1 MLSDI
6 IRSKDYFMLR
16 KTINGYKIEKF
27 VGAGQFGEVYKA
39 TKNNKVY
46 AIKFIR
52 KDFMFKDI
60 QEGRFK
66 REVSALQ
73 KVKGKYTVKIFED
86 GEHMEGSIPYRMIIM
101 EYVNGQTLREIRNGD
116 DKSWNQDKA
125 IALIIDVLK
134 GLKDVHDAGI
144 IHRDLKPENI
154 KITNDGKL
162 KILDYGLAKIIDY
175 SSITQTGK
183 PIGTFFY
190 MSPELA
196 KGEKPIK
203 SGSDYYSVG
212 VMLFELLTGQILF
225 YPATDAQIIHKTI
238 NVKPPYPSSLNP
250 KITNNIE
257 NVILKLLNKQVF
269 QRYHSIE
276 EIIDALT
283 QMPAEI
289 KPSKAEKV
297 KFYPRIIP
305 NDTSILEDFLKI
317 NEIDGVDFPINLHYL
332 YKKLHTLLRRKS
344 NTMEFFA
351 DPSTNRMAFT
361 NFRKTKGLREL
372 SYAPQGYDALTPDA
386 FTDDDYLKE
395 FVSKIVELQVTNG
408 CNILTAPFFYFDN
421 TTDDWFPLNLKLLRE
436 SIDYVRTNYPQYKI
450 SGAICTQAE
459 ILCKQKERNTIIED
473 YGHCKTD
480 FLQFFID
487 KIYDGVNDA
496 QLYNF
501 ILTAKSIKEYS
512 HTKIV
517 ACRMPTVALGLL
529 TIGFDAITSG
539 LGVLDSFSKSI
550 IVKEEEGRM
559 PTRYYF
565 RDLLT
570 CVVINAQSKLYQDI
584 LSQEDE
590 LKKQF
595 PKLGINL
602 KCNCDGCNHGSLSAN
617 FQKPRLHFLHE
628 IKKDIEEVNAV
639 KPSEVKTYITSRI
652 DKAYVLQQKL
662 IDNGIKLSSP
672 TYLQTWKDI
681 LLKF

>member
-1 MLSDI
+1 MLG
-6 IRSKDYFMLR
+6 
-16 KTINGYKIEKF
+16 KTINGYKINKF
-27 VGAGQFGEVYKA
+27 IGSGQFGEVYEA
-39 TKNNKVY
+39 TKNNNVY

-52 KDFMFKDI
+52 TDFMFKDI
-60 QEGRFK
+60 QEERFK

-73 KVKGKYTVKIFED
+73 KVKGKYTVEIFED
-86 GEHMEGSIPYRMIIM
+86 GEHIEGSIPYRMIVM
-101 EYVNGQTLREIRNGD
+101 EYVDGKTLREIRNGD
-116 DKSWNQDKA
+116 NKPWNQDKT
-125 IALIIDVLK
+125 ITLIIDVLK
-134 GLKDVHDAGI
+134 GLKDIHDAGI

-154 KITNDGKL
+154 KITKDGKL

-175 SSITQTGK
+175 SSITQSGK

-203 SGSDYYSVG
+203 PGSDYYSVG
-212 VMLFELLTGQILF
+212 VILFELLTGQILF
-225 YPATDAQIIHKTI
+225 YPSTDAQIIHKTI

-257 NVILKLLNKQVF
+257 NVILKLLSKQVF
-269 QRYHSIE
+269 QRYNSIE
-276 EIIDALT
+276 EVIDALIKKPT
-283 QMPAEI
+283 EI

-297 KFYPRIIP
+297 KFYPRVIP
-305 NDTSILEDFLKI
+305 NDTNVLQDFLKE
-317 NEIDGVDFPINLHYL
+317 NNIDGVDFPINLHYL
-332 YKKLHTLLRRKS
+332 YKNLHTLLRKKS
-344 NTMEFFA
+344 DVMEFFA

-372 SYAPQGYDALTPDA
+372 SYAPQGYDALTPDTFA
-386 FTDDDYLKE
+386 DEDYLKE
-395 FVSKIVELQVTNG
+395 FVQKVIELQVTNG

-421 TTDDWFPLNLKLLRE
+421 TTDDWFPVNLKLLRE

-459 ILCKQKERNTIIED
+459 TLCREKERNTIIED
-473 YGHCKTD
+473 YGQCKTD
-480 FLQFFID
+480 YLQFFID
-487 KIYDGVNDA
+487 KIYDEVNDA

-501 ILTAKSIKEYS
+501 ILTAKTIKEYS

-529 TIGFDAITSG
+529 AVGFDAITSG
-539 LGVLDSFSKSI
+539 LGVLDNFTKSI
-550 IVKEEEGRM
+550 IVKEDEGRM

-595 PKLGINL
+595 PKLEINL

>member
-1 MLSDI
+1 MLG
-6 IRSKDYFMLR
+6 
-16 KTINGYKIEKF
+16 KTINGYKIEES
-27 VGAGQFGEVYKA
+27 VGSGQFGEVYKA
-39 TKNNKVY
+39 TKGGQIF

-52 KDFMFKDI
+52 KDFMYKDF
-60 QEGRFK
+60 QDKEFK
-66 REVSALQ
+66 REVSALK
-73 KVKGKYTVKIFED
+73 KVKGKYTVEIFED
-86 GEHMEGSIPYRMIIM
+86 GEHIEGLIPYRMIVM
-101 EYVNGQTLREIRNGD
+101 EYIDGQTLREVRNS
-116 DKSWNQDKA
+116 DKSPWTQDKA
-125 IALIIDVLK
+125 IELVIEILQ
-134 GLKDVHDAGI
+134 GLKDIHSVGV

-154 KITNDGKL
+154 KITKDGNI

-190 MSPELA
+190 MSPEQA

-203 SGSDYYSVG
+203 PGSDYYSVG
-212 VMLFELLTGQILF
+212 VILFELLTGQILF
-225 YPATDAQIIHKTI
+225 YPATDAQIINKTI
-238 NVKPPYPSSLNP
+238 NVKPPYPSSINP
-250 KITNNIE
+250 KIANHIE

-269 QRYHSIE
+269 QRYNSVE
-276 EIIDALT
+276 EIVEALT
-283 QMPAEI
+283 IKPSEI
-289 KPSKAEKV
+289 KPSKEEKV
-297 KFYPRIIP
+297 KFYPRVIP
-305 NDTSILEDFLKI
+305 NDTNIIQDFLI
-317 NEIDGVDFPINLHYL
+317 SNNIDGVDFPINLHSV
-332 YKKLHTLLRRKS
+332 YKNLHSLLRKKS
-344 NTMEFFA
+344 DVMEFFA

-372 SYAPQGYDALTPDA
+372 PYAPQGYDALTPDT
-386 FTDDDYLKE
+386 FIDDDYLKE
-395 FVSKIVELQVTNG
+395 FVSKVIELQVTNG

-421 TTDDWFPLNLKLLRE
+421 TTDDWFQVNLKLLRE
-436 SIDYVRTNYPQYKI
+436 SIDYVRTKYPQYKI

-459 ILCKQKERNTIIED
+459 ILCRQKERETIIED

-480 FLQFFID
+480 YLQFFID
-487 KIYDGVNDA
+487 KIYDDVNDA

-501 ILTAKSIKEYS
+501 ILTAKSIKGYS
-512 HTKIV
+512 HTKII

-539 LGVLDSFSKSI
+539 LGVLDNFTKSI
-550 IVKEEEGRM
+550 IIKEEEGRM

-595 PKLGINL
+595 PNLEINL
-602 KCNCDGCNHGSLSAN
+602 KCNCDGCSHGTLSAN

-628 IKKDIEEVNAV
+628 IKKDIEEINAV
-639 KPSEVKTYITSRI
+639 EPSEIKKYITARI
-652 DKAYVLQQKL
+652 DKAYALQQKL
-662 IDNGIKLSSP
+662 IDNGIKLNSP
-672 TYLQTWKDI
+672 NYLQTWKDI